1 MFALML
7 LLFSPPIEQN
17 DYEIEAPAAEAVAEE
32 GPEAAA
38 GIPWPA
44 GRSFIGTAKD
54 GGVMF
59 ARTDTRRRTTDFQL
73 STDSVEMWVDT
84 LYSDGRERKTLWRF
98 KCKRRTLALVSF
110 IEYDKSGEVITQHK
124 NKSALPWSSGEDVVP
139 DTIGEEM
146 HTQACAE

>member
-1 MFALML
+1 
-7 LLFSPPIEQN
+7 
-17 DYEIEAPAAEAVAEE
+17 
-32 GPEAAA
+32 
-38 GIPWPA
+38 
-44 GRSFIGTAKD
+44 
-54 GGVMF
+54 MF
-59 ARTDTRRRTTDFQL
+59 ARTDTRRRTSDFQL